1 MATLLLIRHVAR
13 RYPSAPKRV
22 PLRIRIDGRPSK
34 RYGPRAV
41 LWLPPGV
48 LVATLVVLGIALRLD
63 PPAERV
69 QLLLAL
75 VFLTITEVAWYTGW
89 IIDRQIELARKISYR
104 VAPARTLRASFPI
117 ILTVAV
123 TLVLAVRA

>member
-1 MATLLLIRHVAR
+1 MAA
-13 RYPSAPKRV
+13 A
-22 PLRIRIDGRPSK
+22 
-34 RYGPRAV
+34 
-41 LWLPPGV
+41 GV

-104 VAPARTLRASFPI
+104 VAPARTLRASFAI
-117 ILTVAV
+117 ILTIAV
-123 TLVLAVRA
+123 TLVLAVRT